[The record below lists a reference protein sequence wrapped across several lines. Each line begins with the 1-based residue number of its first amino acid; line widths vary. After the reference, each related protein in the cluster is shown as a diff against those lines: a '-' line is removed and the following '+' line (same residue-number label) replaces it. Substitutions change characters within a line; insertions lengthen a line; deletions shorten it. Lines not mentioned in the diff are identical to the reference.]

1 MNILILYLSFLTSF
15 FGNDNPQ
22 LTIHVQNIKSLKGE
36 IIIGVFNTDKDF
48 LKDGVAIKNYTITVD
63 KATETIVIK
72 DLPKGEYAVS
82 LYHDE
87 NSDKECNR
95 NFLGIPKEG
104 YGFSNNVKPKFSAPS
119 YEDCK
124 FLLLDNKV
132 LDIVLRH

>member
-1 MNILILYLSFLTSF
+1 MKILLLYLSFLTSF
-15 FGNDNPQ
+15 FGSDNPE
-22 LTIHVQNIKSLKGE
+22 LTIHIQNIKSLKGE

-63 KATETIVIK
+63 KTTETIVIK
-72 DLPKGEYAVS
+72 DLPKGEYAIS

-87 NSDKECNR
+87 NSDNECNR

-119 YEDCK
+119 YKDCK
-124 FLLLDNKV
+124 FTLGQDHTLKINL
-132 LDIVLRH
+132 IH

>member
-1 MNILILYLSFLTSF
+1 MNILILYLFFLTSF
-15 FGNDNPQ
+15 FGNVNPQ

-48 LKDGVAIKNYTITVD
+48 LKDGVAIKNYTIAID
-63 KATETIVIK
+63 EATETIVIN

-87 NSDKECNR
+87 NSDNECNR
-95 NFLGIPKEG
+95 NFLGIPKEA

-119 YEDCK
+119 YKDCK